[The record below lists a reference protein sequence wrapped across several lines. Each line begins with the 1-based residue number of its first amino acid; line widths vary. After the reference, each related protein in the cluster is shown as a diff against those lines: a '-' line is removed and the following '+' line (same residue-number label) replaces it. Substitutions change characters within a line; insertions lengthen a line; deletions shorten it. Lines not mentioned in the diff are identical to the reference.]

1 MLKKITGFILL
12 VGFALAAPA
21 FTTQAGTAKEAPAQA
36 IQSVK
41 HSDVCM
47 VQNRHGVMKMIPVEV
62 EGKMY
67 YGCCAGCV
75 GKLKFSP
82 QTRFSKDPVT
92 GKEVDKA
99 KAFITGNRDGTVTY
113 FESRETAE
121 RFFASRK
128 SL

>member
-1 MLKKITGFILL
+1 MRPSGGASKTTPEMIKWFFFDLIFRRVRMLKKITGFILL

-36 IQSVK
+36 LQSVK

-62 EGKMY
+62 DGKMY
-67 YGCCAGCV
+67 YGCCAGCG

-82 QTRFSKDPVT
+82 QTRFSKD
-92 GKEVDKA
+92 
-99 KAFITGNRDGTVTY
+99 
-113 FESRETAE
+113 
-121 RFFASRK
+121 
-128 SL
+128 